1 MRFAQVMV
9 ALATPCRRVAW
20 AFAATAAAITA
31 MAAPTQHAWA
41 ADSEPGF
48 AVRTRTAQGEVTGQL
63 SGGIAAFLGIPY
75 AAPPVGNLRLAPPQP
90 HASWSGVLQ
99 ATQYGSPCPQTARLG
114 SPSAN
119 EDCLFL
125 NIYTPAYGTGDRP
138 VLVFIHGGS
147 FNSGSGG
154 VTPGGPDY
162 DGADIAR
169 RSGAVVVTIN
179 YRLSLLG
186 FLANAGL
193 DKDNGRPSGNYGL
206 QDQQQALRW
215 VRQNI
220 ERFGGDERNVTLFG
234 ESAGGI
240 SVLYHLVSPD
250 SAGLFHR
257 AIIES
262 SDDGASVP
270 LNVAETIYAPV
281 ISLLGCD
288 PANGTVACLRALS
301 LSKLLAAEAAGVNA
315 GPILDGKTV
324 PGLPAVL
331 LKAGTFNQVP
341 VIAGTNGNE
350 GTYFIA
356 VATNAAHPGTPLTA
370 AEVVATVKAD
380 FPAGASQILA
390 AYPLSAYPTPAQ
402 ALAAIATDSFFS
414 CPTENV
420 RGLVS
425 GYAPVWG
432 YEFNKAAPALNFP
445 LPPAPGLALGDSHT
459 TELAYVFGH
468 DGAGKR
474 LAGANR
480 GLSNQVIAYWT
491 SLAAAGNPNRDN
503 DRFAPITGPLP
514 GREDRTVWPRFAG
527 AGGPVLSLASPI
539 AVEEDFAAKHQ
550 CALWSSLGYPE
561 VLITKAATP

>member
-1 MRFAQVMV
+1 MQVAHVMAGLR
-9 ALATPCRRVAW
+9 ALRRRA
-20 AFAATAAAITA
+20 ARTFAATAAGVAA
-31 MAAPTQHAWA
+31 MAASVQPAWA
-41 ADSEPGF
+41 AAPGF
-48 AVRTRTAQGEVTGQL
+48 AVRTRTAQGDVVGQL
-63 SGGIAAFLGIPY
+63 SGSVATFLGIPY
-75 AAPPVGNLRLAPPQP
+75 AAAPVGALRLAPPQP
-90 HASWSGVLQ
+90 HAGWSVPLQ

-125 NIYTPAYGTGDRP
+125 NVYAPAYGVTGRP

-147 FNSGSGG
+147 FNSGNGG
-154 VTPGGPDY
+154 VTAGGPDY
-162 DGADIAR
+162 NGADIAR

-193 DKDNGRPSGNYGL
+193 DADNGRPSGNYGL

-220 ERFGGDERNVTLFG
+220 GSFGGDERNVTLFG

-257 AIIES
+257 AVIES

-270 LNVAETIYAPV
+270 LGLAEAIYGPV

-288 PANGTVACLRALS
+288 PVVGTVACLRALPV
-301 LSKLLAAEAAGVNA
+301 SKLLAVEAAGVNA

-324 PGLPAVL
+324 PGLPTAL

-356 VATNAAHPGTPLTA
+356 VAPNAAHPGTPLTA
-370 AEVVATVKAD
+370 AEVVATIKAD
-380 FPAGASQILA
+380 FPAGAAQILA
-390 AYPLSAYPTPAQ
+390 AYPLSAYAAPAQ
-402 ALAAIATDSFFS
+402 ALAAVATDSFFS
-414 CPTENV
+414 CPTDNV
-420 RGLVS
+420 RGLAA

-432 YEFNKAAPALNFP
+432 YEFNKVVPVLNFP
-445 LPPAPGLALGDSHT
+445 LPAAPGLALGDSHT

-468 DGAGKR
+468 DGAGKA
-474 LAGANR
+474 LTGADR
-480 GLSNQVIAYWT
+480 VLSNQVIAYWT
-491 SLAAAGNPNRDN
+491 SLAAAGNPNRD
-503 DRFAPITGPLP
+503 DSVFAPFAGPLP
-514 GREDRTVWPRFAG
+514 GREDRPPWPRYRAP
-527 AGGPVLSLASPI
+527 GGPVLSLASPP

-561 VLITKAATP
+561 VLIESVAAP